1 VSTQPLP
8 TPVTA
13 PPPSGGR
20 GVGFRSAAGRFQGV
34 LFVLPALIVL
44 TLFLIYPAYYTIR
57 LSFYKGDFLYNF
69 VDAVGLDNF
78 KDLLTNDPDFL
89 DTGKFHGWNIL
100 AELFYKNDGGA
111 LINNLHW
118 VIYYVTISLA
128 IGLSLAV
135 LAVRVRYERAIKSAI
150 FIPMAISAT
159 AVGIIWLFVYSPDPD
174 IGALNATIRGFDGG
188 FHPIAW
194 LGRPDLVNYA
204 LIFAYIWASVGF
216 VMVVLSAAIRGFDGG
231 FHPIAWLGRPD
242 LVNYALI
249 FAYIWASV
257 GFVMVVLSAAIKGL
271 PAEVM
276 EAARVDGAGEWAIF
290 RRIMIPMLSLP
301 LSVVTIWL
309 FINVIKVFDI
319 IYVMTGGGP
328 GSSSRV
334 IGFTMYE
341 ETFLNGRPGYGAAV
355 AVIMLVLLVPFMVLN
370 VRRFRS
376 EKVVT

>member
-1 VSTQPLP
+1 MSTQPLT
-8 TPVTA
+8 TPVET
-13 PPPSGGR
+13 PPPAGGR
-20 GVGFRSAAGRFQGV
+20 AGIRSGFERLQGFV
-34 LFVLPALIVL
+34 FVLPALIVL
-44 TLFLIYPAYYTIR
+44 ALFLIYPAYYTTR

-78 KDLLTNDPDFL
+78 KDLITNDPDFL
-89 DTGKFHGWNIL
+89 DTSKFHGWNIL
-100 AELFYKNDGGA
+100 GELVYKNDGGA

-118 VIYYVTISLA
+118 VIYYVSFSLA
-128 IGLSLAV
+128 IGLGLAV
-135 LAVRVRYERAIKSAI
+135 LAVRVPYERAIKSAI

-159 AVGIIWLFVYSPDPD
+159 AVGIIWLFVYSPDPG
-174 IGALNATIRGFDGG
+174 IGAVNAVLNGVGLKTQSF
-188 FHPIAW
+188 
-194 LGRPDLVNYA
+194 LGNPNLVNYA

-216 VMVVLSAAIRGFDGG
+216 A
-231 FHPIAWLGRPD
+231 
-242 LVNYALI
+242 
-249 FAYIWASV
+249 
-257 GFVMVVLSAAIKGL
+257 MVVLSAAIKGL
-271 PAEVM
+271 PTEVM

-309 FINVIKVFDI
+309 FVNVIKVFDI

-355 AVIMLVLLVPFMVLN
+355 AVIMLILLLPFMIIN

-376 EKVVT
+376 ERVVT